1 MCELRGYITYGKRRL
16 SMAYHSTLLF
26 PFVSTILHSTLTT
39 GHRARSKALTLLLQ
53 GLLLFKQASLSGMG
67 RGVAVLYEEKSFR
80 GQLKKAHRLLKND
93 KIDTWETGAALFAH
107 MTQELTQVHLAVDWT
122 ALGAF
127 RVLEAC
133 LIVEGRGIPVYSIFL
148 HKDDLKHRQ
157 TLVELTMWY
166 ALIAMRQAGQTLL
179 VAVDRGFAKFDWVG
193 ASPL

>member
-1 MCELRGYITYGKRRL
+1 
-16 SMAYHSTLLF
+16 MAYHYTLLF

-67 RGVAVLYEEKSFR
+67 RGVAVLYEENSFR
-80 GQLKKAHRLLKND
+80 GQLKKAHRLLKHD

-133 LIVEGRGIPVYSIFL
+133 LIVESRGMPVYSIFV
-148 HKDDLKHRQ
+148 HKDDVKHRQ
-157 TLVELTMWY
+157 TLVELTMW
-166 ALIAMRQAGQTLL
+166 
-179 VAVDRGFAKFDWVG
+179 
-193 ASPL
+193 